1 MSLLLEALKKAEQAK
16 QGESTMQPGAGAGAP
31 PTAGEGLSLADEA
44 AAAAHPGTSQPIT
57 RDRLPDI
64 TQNLEILSDEL
75 PSGAGAAG
83 SGPGRARPA
92 ERSPSGLGRGL
103 AGHTPGGKDEAR
115 VADRE
120 AARQL
125 FEAHT
130 PDYDPRRPFKLV
142 LAGLAVGA
150 IGVVVYFWWQMQPHS
165 LMVAQRPP
173 PPSQH
178 IAAAP
183 KPPAPAPQAAP
194 TPSEPEPS
202 PSQPVASMPA
212 GAAEPPPPQSAM
224 PASTSSGTVPTPP
237 QPMPSF
243 RPTPRPAK
251 PASRPQ
257 STAAE
262 EPLPGASGTMSIH
275 RTQSS
280 VNADVASGYSAL
292 EAGDVATARTQYDRA
307 LRSDP
312 LNRDA
317 LLGLAA
323 LDVRA
328 GDYGQAIAHYAKVL
342 EIDPRDPNAAA
353 GLIGLRG
360 TLDPVEAESRLKNLL
375 ADQSDSAVLH
385 FALGNVFAT
394 QSRWAE
400 AQQSYFRAVA
410 ADPDSPNYE
419 FNLAVSLDHLHK
431 EKLALEHY
439 QRALALAG
447 SRSAAF
453 NKSQAEARIRDLQR

>member
-1 MSLLLEALKKAEQAK
+1 MSLLLEALKKAEQVK

-31 PTAGEGLSLADEA
+31 PTAGEGLSLAEEVA
-44 AAAAHPGTSQPIT
+44 AAARPASSQPIT
-57 RDRLPDI
+57 RDHLPDI

-75 PSGAGAAG
+75 SSGAGAPVSARP
-83 SGPGRARPA
+83 GPGRTRPA
-92 ERSPSGLGRGL
+92 EPSASGMGRGP
-103 AGHTPGGKDEAR
+103 AAPMPGDESEAR
-115 VADRE
+115 VAERE

-130 PDYDPRRPFKLV
+130 PDYDPRRPFKMV
-142 LAGLAVGA
+142 LAGLVVAAV
-150 IGVVVYFWWQMQPHS
+150 GVVVYFWWQMQPHS
-165 LMVAQRPP
+165 LMVAQQPPPP
-173 PPSQH
+173 PPSQQ

-183 KPPAPAPQAAP
+183 KPSAPVPQAEP
-194 TPSEPEPS
+194 TPSEPVPPPS
-202 PSQPVASMPA
+202 PPAATMPA
-212 GAAEPPPPQSAM
+212 EAAEPPAPRD
-224 PASTSSGTVPTPP
+224 TVPTPP

-243 RPTPRPAK
+243 RPTSRPATQVT
-251 PASRPQ
+251 ASD
-257 STAAE
+257 
-262 EPLPGASGTMSIH
+262 EPLPGASGTVSIR

-280 VNADVASGYSAL
+280 VNADVASGYAAL
-292 EAGDVATARTQYDRA
+292 EAGDLATARAQYDRA
-307 LRSDP
+307 LRGDP

-323 LDVRA
+323 LDVRS
-328 GDYGQAIAHYAKVL
+328 GDYGQATARYAKVL

-375 ADQSDSAVLH
+375 AGQPDSAVLH
-385 FALGNVFAT
+385 FALGNVFAA
-394 QSRWAE
+394 QSNWAE

-410 ADPDSPNYE
+410 ADPGSPDYE